1 MSQRRDI
8 TTRIPANIVKQL
20 RYLAI
25 DQRTSLAHQIVK
37 AIAKYLGDQKPV
49 RKEGSSQAMVER
61 ITYLR

>member
-1 MSQRRDI
+1 MSQRRDV
-8 TTRIPANIVKQL
+8 TTRIPANMVKQL

-49 RKEGSSQAMVER
+49 RKEAVRQWWSEL
-61 ITYLR
+61 TT

>member
-8 TTRIPANIVKQL
+8 TTRIPANMVKQL

-25 DQRTSLAHQIVK
+25 DQRTSLVHQIVK

-49 RKEGSSQAMVER
+49 MKQSGNGGVN
-61 ITYLR
+61 